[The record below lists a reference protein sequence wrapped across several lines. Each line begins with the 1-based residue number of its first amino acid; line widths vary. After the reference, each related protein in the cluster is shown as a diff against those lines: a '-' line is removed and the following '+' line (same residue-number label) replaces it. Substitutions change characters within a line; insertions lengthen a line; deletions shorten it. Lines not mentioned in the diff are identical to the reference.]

1 MNNCQLRNILMMA
14 AAYYPDVLA
23 VLVEMLRRN
32 AANLGLM
39 APGIPDQLAVSNGV
53 DVTAN
58 GLPLYYAVV
67 KRRGDMFRSP
77 MAFGR
82 AVQDALDETTYA
94 NCLDRL
100 RLLRVDQLPGGFVGL
115 TMTLGSW

>member
-1 MNNCQLRNILMMA
+1 MNQILNQRLMMA
-14 AAYYPDVLA
+14 MALYYDVLDVVA
-23 VLVEMLRRN
+23 EMLRKY
-32 AANLGLM
+32 APALGLM
-39 APGIPDQLAVSNGV
+39 TPGLPEQLAVPNGV
-53 DVTAN
+53 AITDSGV
-58 GLPLYYAVV
+58 PLYYVAV
-67 KRRGDMFRSP
+67 KRRNEQFRSP

-82 AVQDALDETTYA
+82 AVQEALDETTYA

>member
-1 MNNCQLRNILMMA
+1 MNNFQLRNILMMA

-77 MAFGR
+77 MAFGQ
-82 AVQDALDETTYA
+82 AVQEALDATCYYSRIRT
-94 NCLDRL
+94 
-100 RLLRVDQLPGGFVGL
+100 
-115 TMTLGSW
+115 

>member
-1 MNNCQLRNILMMA
+1 
-14 AAYYPDVLA
+14 
-23 VLVEMLRRN
+23 
-32 AANLGLM
+32 
-39 APGIPDQLAVSNGV
+39 
-53 DVTAN
+53 
-58 GLPLYYAVV
+58 
-67 KRRGDMFRSP
+67 

-82 AVQDALDETTYA
+82 AVQEALDETTYA

>member
-1 MNNCQLRNILMMA
+1 MNNFQLQQILMMA
-14 AAYYPDVLA
+14 AAGYPDVLA

-115 TMTLGSW
+115 TLTVEG

>member
-1 MNNCQLRNILMMA
+1 MNNFQLQQILMMA
-14 AAYYPDVLA
+14 AAGYPDVLA
-23 VLVEMLRRN
+23 VLVEMLRKY
-32 AANLGLM
+32 AAALGLM

-67 KRRGDMFRSP
+67 KRHGDMFRSP

-82 AVQDALDETTYA
+82 AVQEALDETTYA
-94 NCLDRL
+94 NCLQRL
-100 RLLRVDQLPGGFVGL
+100 VLLRVDQLPGGFVGL
-115 TMTLGSW
+115 TLTLGSW